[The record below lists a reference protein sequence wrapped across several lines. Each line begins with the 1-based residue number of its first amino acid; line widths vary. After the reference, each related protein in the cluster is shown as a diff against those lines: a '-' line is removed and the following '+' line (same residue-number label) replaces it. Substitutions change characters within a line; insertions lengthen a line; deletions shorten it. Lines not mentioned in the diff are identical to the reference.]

1 MATRYEITS
10 ASQLDVSIRNALVDY
25 IKTSCVSDLVT
36 LKDYAEARYGV
47 AMRYTAVL
55 ELVALA
61 GVPLLAVEPEPAAM
75 VKPKAIV
82 RRIR

>member
-36 LKDYAEARYGV
+36 LKDYAEAWYGV
-47 AMRYTAVL
+47 AMCYTAVL

-61 GVPLLAVEPEPAAM
+61 GVPLLAVEPEPEAT
-75 VKPKAIV
+75 VKPKAVV